1 MAEIAAARTG
11 TGGPRESRKIVEH
24 VAGWALVIVLAMLI
38 TQLHLL

>member
-11 TGGPRESRKIVEH
+11 TGGPTEGRKIVEH
-24 VAGWALVIVLAMLI
+24 IVGWTLCIVVAMLI